1 MTKNTTNTRFMTL
14 EEALKNLGFEN
25 CELDDLRH
33 EELFALYHY
42 YYGYLKKM
50 NNELHNSPVYQNCL
64 STMERIIDELT
75 DRIAMYEDWS
85 TIKEN
90 NDLRT
95 WNKVAEIAIESLNK
109 LNSCFK

>member
-1 MTKNTTNTRFMTL
+1 
-14 EEALKNLGFEN
+14 
-25 CELDDLRH
+25 
-33 EELFALYHY
+33 
-42 YYGYLKKM
+42 M
-50 NNELHNSPVYQNCL
+50 NNELQNPQVYQNCL

-90 NDLRT
+90 NDLST
-95 WNKVAEIAIESLNK
+95 WNRIAEIAIESLNK